1 VLETQSNH
9 LLLAVLVT
17 SLTLRTDVL
26 LLLQVFVKP
35 DFDKYKAAALEI
47 REIFAQYD
55 PRFRAGSLDEAYLD
69 LTPHVTERLAAK
81 RAALQCAEATAAA
94 ARVQATAE
102 MKAASKAAAA
112 AARSQA
118 KRQHSSRSPYA
129 KSQPASSPYRNGGS
143 TIASSSS
150 SGAGG
155 SSISGA
161 AAATSA
167 GDELTAS
174 SDHLDLQS
182 ASTDASFTTQSH
194 TSLTSQSSTDTGATA
209 GGSPSTHAATA
220 DAADS
225 SSSPTTAAAAAAAA
239 VVPEAFDLSELF
251 AEAAVA
257 VAEMRAAI
265 KEKTA
270 LTASAGLAPNFML
283 AKVCADQRKPN
294 GQFCLK
300 PRADAVMDFLQTL
313 PVRKVRLLT

>member
-1 VLETQSNH
+1 
-9 LLLAVLVT
+9 LAAAAY
-17 SLTLRTDVL
+17 SLRTAVL

-81 RAALQCAEATAAA
+81 RAAVQCAEATAAA

-112 AARSQA
+112 AARSQS

-129 KSQPASSPYRNGGS
+129 KSQSASSPYRNSGS
-143 TIASSSS
+143 STASSSS
-150 SGAGG
+150 G
-155 SSISGA
+155 SSIGGA
-161 AAATSA
+161 AVATA
-167 GDELTAS
+167 GDELAAS
-174 SDHLDLQS
+174 SDHVAQQS
-182 ASTDASFTTQSH
+182 ASVVDSSTTQKH
-194 TSLTSQSSTDTGATA
+194 TSPTRHSSATTTAAAA
-209 GGSPSTHAATA
+209 GTPSTHGV
-220 DAADS
+220 AADVANS
-225 SSSPTTAAAAAAAA
+225 SSSPTRAAAKAVAAF
-239 VVPEAFDLSELF
+239 VPEAFDLSELF

-270 LTASAGLAPNFML
+270 LTASAGIAPNFML

-294 GQFCLK
+294 GQFCLE

-313 PVRKVRLLT
+313 PVRKVRLLTESLR

>member
-1 VLETQSNH
+1 VANAACSSSTNAPQCAPLC
-9 LLLAVLVT
+9 
-17 SLTLRTDVL
+17 L

-35 DFDKYKAAALEI
+35 DFDKYKAAALDI

-81 RAALQCAEATAAA
+81 RAALQYAEATAAA
-94 ARVQATAE
+94 ARVQAAADV
-102 MKAASKAAAA
+102 KAAGKAAATL
-112 AARSQA
+112 ARSQA

-129 KSQPASSPYRNGGS
+129 KSQHASSPYRNSGGS
-143 TIASSSS
+143 GSSKGT
-150 SGAGG
+150 SGAGD
-155 SSISGA
+155 SSTGGT
-161 AAATSA
+161 AATTA
-167 GDELTAS
+167 GDELAAS
-174 SDHLDLQS
+174 SDRIASQS
-182 ASTDASFTTQSH
+182 ASADDS
-194 TSLTSQSSTDTGATA
+194 SLTQNRASLTGQSCTTATVTTA
-209 GGSPSTHAATA
+209 GSPSTHTAAVP
-220 DAADS
+220 AANS
-225 SSSPTTAAAAAAAA
+225 ASSPTTAVAAAAAA
-239 VVPEAFDLSELF
+239 VPEAFDLSELF

-270 LTASAGLAPNFML
+270 LTASAGVAPNFML

-313 PVRKVRLLT
+313 PVRKVRPLTESSL